1 MNIPNLYSDSDIQTM
16 KFADNAIVP
25 GDNRVEEIRKFA
37 KEAGFQRIGIA
48 NCISMQ
54 KEAEALKEMLS
65 TDFEMVNVNCKIDR
79 IPNSEI
85 LGADAKGI
93 SCNPAGQA
101 KNLVDAKTELNITLG
116 LCVGHE
122 IVFNAK
128 SKVPTTA
135 LIVKDRIHKHNTI
148 EIFRKTA

>member
-1 MNIPNLYSDSDIQTM
+1 MQITDLYSDSEIKTM
-16 KFADNAIVP
+16 KIADNAIVA

-37 KEAGFQRIGIA
+37 KESGFKRIGIA

-54 KEAEALKEMLS
+54 KEAEALKEMLL
-65 TDFEMVNVNCKIDR
+65 TDFEVINVNCKIDR
-79 IPNSEI
+79 IPNSDI
-85 LGADAKGI
+85 IGTQAKGI

-101 KNLVDAKTELNITLG
+101 QNLTDANTDLNITLG

-128 SKVPTTA
+128 SKAPTTA
-135 LIVKDRIHKHNTI
+135 LIVKDRIHKHNTL

>member
-1 MNIPNLYSDSDIQTM
+1 MQITDLYSDSDIQTM
-16 KFADNAIVP
+16 KIADNAIIP
-25 GDNRVEEIRKFA
+25 GNNRVEEIRKFA
-37 KEAGFQRIGIA
+37 KESGFQRIGIA

-65 TDFEMVNVNCKIDR
+65 NDFEVINVNCKIDK

-85 LGADAKGI
+85 ISEQAKGI
-93 SCNPAGQA
+93 SCNPAGQV
-101 KNLVDAKTELNITLG
+101 KFLKTEKTDLNITLG

-122 IVFNAK
+122 IIFNAK
-128 SKVPTTA
+128 SKAPTTN
-135 LIVKDRIHKHNTI
+135 LIVKDRVHKHNTI